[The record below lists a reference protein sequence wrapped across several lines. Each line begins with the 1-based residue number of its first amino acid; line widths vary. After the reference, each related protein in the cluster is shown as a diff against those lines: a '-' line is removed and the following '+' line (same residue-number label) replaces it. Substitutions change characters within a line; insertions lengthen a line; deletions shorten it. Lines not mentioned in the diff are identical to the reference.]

1 MVPSSRHERSAL
13 LSERLLITRIITSL
27 GVAFLLVL
35 GVWAAGHTEPDTS
48 AGAFSSTA
56 AAVAVDEPLT
66 AIDAATPV
74 SPLWAD
80 AILGAAACLLGVLC
94 GLVLIVMIVRLM
106 RQLSPPRLST
116 APRIRVRLTLPD
128 GPRVSVLTL
137 AQLGLS
143 RT

>member
-1 MVPSSRHERSAL
+1 MVPSSRYERSAL

-48 AGAFSSTA
+48 AGAFPSTA
-56 AAVAVDEPLT
+56 VAAAVDEPLT
-66 AIDAATPV
+66 TIEAATPA
-74 SPLWAD
+74 SPLWAE

-94 GLVLIVMIVRLM
+94 GLVLIVLIVRLM
-106 RQLSPPRLST
+106 RQLSPPRLSI
-116 APRIRVRLTLPD
+116 APRIRARLTLPD
-128 GPRVSVLTL
+128 GPRVAVLTL